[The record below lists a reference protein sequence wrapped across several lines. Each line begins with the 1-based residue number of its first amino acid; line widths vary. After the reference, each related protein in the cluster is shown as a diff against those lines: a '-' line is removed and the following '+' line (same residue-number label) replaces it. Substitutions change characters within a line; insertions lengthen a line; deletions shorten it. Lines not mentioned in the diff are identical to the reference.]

1 MAGLTHFFDNK
12 LAGSMHGLKKG
23 GLTPFGRQVVRR
35 MEEKGMIVDLA
46 HLSHAGVAD
55 VLAMAHRPVVSSH
68 GGVQATC
75 RVNRNLSDAEIRGV
89 PATGGLVGI
98 GYWDGAVCGPAPAS
112 IAQAMKKFHH
122 AGRRHTGAPQTAR

>member
-89 PATGGLVGI
+89 AATGGLVGI
-98 GYWDGAVCGPAPAS
+98 GDRKS
-112 IAQAMKKFHH
+112 TRLNSSH
-122 AGRRHTGAPQTAR
+122 